1 MPLIQ
6 CTDCGA
12 KIGSTASVCLQCG
25 AKPPPKTTTT
35 TKVIAGIFALI
46 IGYSI
51 LKPSPAPSDLIPS
64 TAAPVYPRPEIS
76 PNARALVRERSK
88 DSDSLKF
95 RNEFTAQA
103 GIYCG
108 EVNGKNSFGGYV
120 GFVKFIAEGKTLLM
134 DEGQTKTFKEAWQKF
149 CIVQSAS

>member
-1 MPLIQ
+1 MALTK
-6 CTDCGA
+6 CVDCGA
-12 KIGSTASVCLQCG
+12 KMGETALMCLQCG
-25 AKPPPKTTTT
+25 AKPPPKTTGR
-35 TKVIAGIFALI
+35 TKIIAAIFAFI

-51 LKPSPAPSDLIPS
+51 LKPSFSPPDPMLPQ
-64 TAAPVYPRPEIS
+64 AAPVYPRAEIS
-76 PNARALVRERSK
+76 SHARALVRERSK

-120 GFVKFIAEGKTLLM
+120 GFMKFISNDKTLLM
-134 DEGQTKTFKEAWQKF
+134 DEGENKTFKEAWQKF
-149 CIVQSAS
+149 CTVQMSS